1 VIVERFS
8 SYYLLEQSKSSVFDS
23 EVLCTCGLADQV
35 DFFLMPSYFGQGK
48 LQPHVILTCCR
59 SQGW

>member
-35 DFFLMPSYFGQGK
+35 DFS
-48 LQPHVILTCCR
+48 
-59 SQGW
+59 